1 MPLVTV
7 AGAQIEFQ
15 RIAVER
21 SRQSS
26 PIVML
31 HEGLGC
37 IALWK
42 DFPLQLAQ
50 ATARDVLLY
59 SRQGYGH
66 SSALVAA
73 RTVRYMHHEALQVL
87 PQLLDRLGIVNPI
100 LFGHS
105 DGGSIALI
113 HAGGSQRAVAGVV
126 VLAPHVLVED
136 ISVSSIAAARVA
148 YETTD
153 LRARLERHHD
163 DVDGMFWGW
172 NDIWLHPA
180 FRAWNIEDYVK
191 RIRCGILA
199 IQGEQDEY
207 GTMDQIDRIA
217 RLAPDVRTLSLPN
230 CRHSPHRDQPRMVLE
245 SVVRWIEEREIG
257 ADGRGVTVRAASGKT
272 P

>member
-1 MPLVTV
+1 MPFVTV

-21 SRQSS
+21 PRQSS

-50 ATARDVLLY
+50 ATARDVVLY

-73 RTVRYMHHEALQVL
+73 RTLSYMHNEALQVL
-87 PQLLDRLGIVNPI
+87 PELLDRLGIENPI

-126 VLAPHVLVED
+126 ALAPHVLVED
-136 ISVSSIAAARVA
+136 ISISSIAAAKVA

-153 LRARLERHHD
+153 LRARLERYHD

-191 RIRCGILA
+191 RVRCEILA

-207 GTMDQIDRIA
+207 GTMDQIERIA
-217 RLAPDVRTLSLPN
+217 RLAPNVRTLTLPN
-230 CRHSPHRDQPRMVLE
+230 CRHSAHRDQSGAVLD
-245 SVVRWIEEREIG
+245 SVVRWIEERQIG
-257 ADGRGVTVRAASGKT
+257 GAELRHAIQAASGEM

>member
-1 MPLVTV
+1 MPFVSIADT
-7 AGAQIEFQ
+7 QIEFQ
-15 RIAVER
+15 RIAVGR
-21 SRQSS
+21 PRRSS

-42 DFPLQLAQ
+42 DFPQQLAQ

-73 RTVRYMHHEALQVL
+73 RTPRYMHHEALQVL
-87 PQLLDRLGIVNPI
+87 PELLDRLGIENPI

-113 HAGGSQRAVAGVV
+113 HAGGSQRPVAGVV
-126 VLAPHVLVED
+126 ALAPHVLVED
-136 ISVSSIAAARVA
+136 ISISSIAAAKVA

-172 NDIWLHPA
+172 NNIWLNAA

-207 GTMDQIDRIA
+207 GTMDQIERIA
-217 RLAPDVRTLSLPN
+217 RLAPTVRTLLLPN
-230 CRHSPHRDQPRMVLE
+230 CRHSPHRDQSGAVLN

-257 ADGRGVTVRAASGKT
+257 GVEHRLTVQAASGEM